1 MAQIGYSALSLRAGD
16 GLQPALLQG
25 FMTAVLQTYARQ
37 TMTPIDSLKFRT
49 HVLEKD
55 KDDLMDYAEI
65 GTYIYGLFMEGA
77 KWDKVKKEVA
87 ESDPSILY
95 FAMPAIWHALRLSL
109 VCTLQASPAVYPAVA
124 LCARPSSHRNELIS
138 VRWQA

>member
-1 MAQIGYSALSLRAGD
+1 MTVCSHTG
-16 GLQPALLQG
+16 LLQG

-95 FAMPAIWHALRLSL
+95 FAMPAIWHALLLTLACVHLASL
-109 VCTLQASPAVYPAVA
+109 ARCGPCRGLVRSSFWSP
-124 LCARPSSHRNELIS
+124 
-138 VRWQA
+138 Q